1 MDLASTTIHS
11 ALALNPIPKAESQ
24 LQWLVVHGLVRW
36 CLGTL
41 QIELAVKGLFKS
53 DPFSG
58 KIMKPVLYFSVHADD
73 SRCLGSILV
82 CASQDIGMLIVGRII
97 NGLAVGVSSQTLYI
111 CGEIL
116 TGSRSA
122 LLNVQFTSPNLP
134 HQASV
139 AVLSAPNNG
148 PSLGVS

>member
-1 MDLASTTIHS
+1 MRL
-11 ALALNPIPKAESQ
+11 
-24 LQWLVVHGLVRW
+24 
-36 CLGTL
+36 
-41 QIELAVKGLFKS
+41 
-53 DPFSG
+53 
-58 KIMKPVLYFSVHADD
+58 VLYFPVHADV

-97 NGLAVGVSSQTLYI
+97 NGLAVGVSFQSLHT

-116 TGSRSA
+116 TGTRFA

-139 AVLSAPNNG
+139 VVSSALNNG
-148 PSLGVS
+148 LSLGVS